1 MTSDEFTTHND
12 ISLFIVV
19 FELGE
24 DTYIEGVYDGVISSK
39 DYPQPVQSL
48 ADFSFTVYGIP
59 LDVFVTYSIIS
70 PDTEFEGSQLVQVS
84 SGEKIL
90 HFDSSASS
98 QASLKQSDNPVR
110 IQAQPS
116 RSNRQHSVFLL
127 RYQGLSR
134 CPWNNQFVF
143 IIVWRDLKNLVS
155 EMLSTH
161 FPFH

>member
-70 PDTEFEGSQLVQVS
+70 PDTEFEGGQLVKVS
-84 SGEKIL
+84 RSGRDL
-90 HFDSSASS
+90 HFDSSTSS
-98 QASLKQSDNPVR
+98 PASLKQSDDR
-110 IQAQPS
+110 LLI
-116 RSNRQHSVFLL
+116 RSISALITSKHPVFLL
-127 RYQGLSR
+127 RYKGLSAI
-134 CPWNNQFVF
+134 CL
-143 IIVWRDLKNLVS
+143 I
-155 EMLSTH
+155 LS
-161 FPFH
+161 FCVYQCVM

>member
-19 FELGE
+19 FELGI
-24 DTYIEGVYDGVISSK
+24 DRYIEGVYDGVISSK

-48 ADFSFTVYGIP
+48 RDFDFTVYGMP

-70 PDTEFEGSQLVQVS
+70 PDTEFEGGQLVKVS
-84 SGEKIL
+84 ISRKNL

-98 QASLKQSDNPVR
+98 PASLKQSDDPVR
-110 IQAQPS
+110 VQAQPS

-127 RYQGLSR
+127 KYQGLSH
-134 CPWNNQFVF
+134 C
-143 IIVWRDLKNLVS
+143 L
-155 EMLSTH
+155 
-161 FPFH
+161 